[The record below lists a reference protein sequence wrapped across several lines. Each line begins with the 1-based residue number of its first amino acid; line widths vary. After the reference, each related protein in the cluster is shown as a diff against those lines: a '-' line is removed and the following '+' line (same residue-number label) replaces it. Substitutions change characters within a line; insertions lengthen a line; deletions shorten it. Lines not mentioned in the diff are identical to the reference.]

1 MLSIFQPL
9 GVVISSGI
17 AYGFI
22 PFVRIPGSNLSS
34 SVTMWGRKTS
44 FWILGSSY
52 FPNQRYDLR
61 LLP

>member
-22 PFVRIPGSNLSS
+22 PFVRISGLNLSP
-34 SVTMWGRKTS
+34 SVTIWGRKIS
-44 FWILGSSY
+44 FWILAR
-52 FPNQRYDLR
+52 FDFLNQRYDLK